1 MQAQAGMV
9 NKGLRVPADQTYATG
24 LIKHILR
31 TEGVFGL
38 YRGISL
44 NFCRFVSPISLL
56 YICYNILI

>member
-31 TEGVFGL
+31 TEGLLGL
-38 YRGISL
+38 YRGITL
-44 NFCRFVSPISLL
+44 NFFRFASVISLL
-56 YICYNILI
+56 YIS